1 VTASSD
7 TEAEIRRLYFAEHF
21 RVGTIAT
28 QLGVHAEM
36 VRRVLG
42 LLSGRPRGAAKP
54 RARLVDPFRAFIVD
68 TLTRYPGLRATRLYD
83 MLVPRGYHGSVRT
96 LREHVVQVRPRPR
109 REAYLTIESLS
120 GEQAQVDWAFI
131 GRVRV
136 PGGERALWLFV
147 MVLSWSRALW
157 GEFVFD
163 TTVHGVRRSLVRA
176 CAAFGG
182 TPRQWLFDNPKT
194 IVIER
199 HGEHVRFH
207 PLLTELS
214 GEFCAQLRVCAPR
227 KANQKGKVERAIR
240 YLRER
245 FLAGRAINSIEQG
258 NRELAEFIEAIAH
271 TRPHPTRAERTV
283 GQHLEEERTRLLP
296 LPQVLPQTT
305 QVIPT
310 TASKTASVRFDTN
323 TYSVSSVCAERALTL
338 VADDAV
344 ISVLDGANEV
354 ARHARS
360 WGKKQLLELAIHRE
374 ELLEEKRGARAQKGQ
389 DRLRT
394 CVPDIDVLFARWLD
408 AGKNA
413 GSLTA
418 RTLKLLD
425 LYGAELFA
433 GAVREIIARGT
444 HDPGALA
451 LLCEQ
456 RRAAAN
462 KPVPID
468 IPLGEHVLDRDV
480 IPHDLETY
488 DAKFKRRH

>member
-1 VTASSD
+1 MTASAE

-21 RVGTIAT
+21 KVGTIVN
-28 QLGVHAEM
+28 QLGIHAEM

-42 LLSGRPRGAAKP
+42 LLPGRTRGAAKP
-54 RARLVDPFRAFIVD
+54 RAHVVDPFAVFIAD
-68 TLTRYPGLRATRLYD
+68 TLARYPSLRATRLHD
-83 MLVPRGYHGSVRT
+83 MLVPRGYQGSVRA
-96 LREHVVQVRPRPR
+96 LREYVAQVRPRPR
-109 REAYLTIESLS
+109 REAYLTLEPLC
-120 GEQAQVDWAFI
+120 GEQAQVDWAFV

-147 MVLSWSRALW
+147 MVLSWSRAMW

-163 TTVHGVRRSLVRA
+163 TTAHGVRRSLVRA
-176 CAAFGG
+176 CTAFGG

-194 IVIER
+194 VVIER
-199 HGEHVRFH
+199 HGAHVRFH

-214 GEFCAQLRVCAPR
+214 GELCAQLRVCTPR

-240 YLRER
+240 YLRDR
-245 FLAGRAINSIEQG
+245 FLAGRAINSIQQG
-258 NRELAEFIEAIAH
+258 NRELTEFIEVIAH
-271 TRPHPTRAERTV
+271 ARAHPTRSERTV

-296 LPQVLPQTT
+296 LPQALPQTA
-305 QVIPT
+305 QVIPI
-310 TASKTASVRFDTN
+310 TASKTAGVRFDAN
-323 TYSVSSVCAERALTL
+323 TYSVPSACAERAVTL

-344 ISVLDGANEV
+344 VSVLDGANEV

-360 WGKKQLLELAIHRE
+360 WGKKQLIELAAHRE
-374 ELLEEKRGARAQKGQ
+374 ELLEEKRAARAQKGQ

-394 CVPDIDVLFARWLD
+394 CIPGIDFLFTRWLE

-418 RTLKLLD
+418 RTVKLLD
-425 LYGAELFA
+425 LYGPELLAE
-433 GAVREIIARGT
+433 AVRELIARGT

-468 IPLGEHVLDRDV
+468 ILLGEHVSERDV

-488 DAKFKRRH
+488 DAKFKRRN